1 MEKSSFYS
9 QQNKLSDLSSSSQF
23 KLRQLMARRLQHRL
37 ELSKDQV
44 QNFISF
50 LSEIKEYYVI
60 LNETILQ
67 ILTEVRDM
75 LISGKVMKS
84 KDLENIVKTKDPKEL
99 QGYPN

>member
-1 MEKSSFYS
+1 
-9 QQNKLSDLSSSSQF
+9 
-23 KLRQLMARRLQHRL
+23 MARRLQHRL